1 MKLYLLQLN
10 KIEKKLIK
18 MTAVPCEK
26 SEENKGRIQDCD
38 TLIFNISS
46 ELIRTKRTVNQ
57 TN

>member
-1 MKLYLLQLN
+1 
-10 KIEKKLIK
+10 

-26 SEENKGRIQDCD
+26 SEENKGRIQYCD

>member
-1 MKLYLLQLN
+1 
-10 KIEKKLIK
+10 